1 MATIVLTPS
10 GTYKALVRM
19 RGWPTTSKT
28 FRLKRDAVDWAR
40 RTEDEM
46 VRGVYI
52 SRTGSER
59 MTLQEALQRYLAEVT
74 PVKKPTTQR
83 SEKIT
88 AQHLIGYLGKYSMAA
103 LSSELVASYRD
114 HRLAAGKSNN
124 TVRIE
129 LAMLSNLFTIAIQE
143 WGLGLTHNPVAA
155 IRKPSPGQGRDRRL
169 TDDEERRLLEAVEAH
184 SNPMLAW
191 VVKVAIETGMR
202 QSEIL
207 GLRLSQVD
215 LRSRVVRLLDTKN
228 NSARTVPLNAAA
240 TATFKSALANP
251 LRPKET
257 NLVFFGEPGR
267 DGKRRP
273 YQFTK
278 IWGDIKEAV
287 GVGDLHFHD
296 LRHEA
301 VSRLVENGLS
311 DQEVASISGHKSM
324 QMLRRYTHLRAE
336 DLVSKLDGLEKTR
349 AVVFDVYGTLV
360 SIGEKRMPFAKLLQI
375 GEAKGRSKT
384 SADRRTLMAST
395 FTLAQAAAFLKI
407 ELTTT
412 ELVSLEADLNTEI
425 ESISLYPDVV
435 STIRALRDRGIKVG
449 LCSNLAAA
457 YAPPMQALLPVSLDA
472 YAWSFQVGALKP
484 EPRIYKHICNAL
496 DCEPHQVLMV
506 GDSHT
511 ADVEGP
517 RSYGMQSILLDR
529 RASSDT
535 KERLSSLTA
544 LLDFV

>member
-52 SRTGSER
+52 SRSGSER
-59 MTLQEALQRYLAEVT
+59 MTLQEALQRYLVEVT
-74 PVKKPTTQR
+74 PTKKPTTQR

-169 TDDEERRLLEAVEAH
+169 TDDEERKLLEAVEAH

-207 GLRLSQVD
+207 GLRLNQVD
-215 LRSRVVRLLDTKN
+215 LHSRVVRLLDTKN

-240 TATFKSALANP
+240 TAAFKSALENP

-257 NLVFFGEPGR
+257 DLVFFGEPGR

-273 YQFTK
+273 YQFAK
-278 IWGDIKEAV
+278 IWGDIKEVV
-287 GVGDLHFHD
+287 GISDLHFHD

-360 SIGEKRMPFAKLLQI
+360 SIGDKRMPFAKLLQI
-375 GEAKGRSKT
+375 GEAKGRPRT
-384 SADRRTLMAST
+384 AADRHILMASS

-407 ELTTT
+407 ELTAA
-412 ELVSLEADLNTEI
+412 EHDLLEADLRTELQ
-425 ESISLYPDVV
+425 SITLYPEVV
-435 STIRALRDRGIKVG
+435 KTIEALRSRGIKIGV
-449 LCSNLAAA
+449 CSNLAAV
-457 YAPPMQALLPVSLDA
+457 YAPPVEALLPMKLDA

-484 EPRIYKHICNAL
+484 EHKIYRSVCEAL
-496 DCEPHQVLMV
+496 GCQSHQVLMV
-506 GDSHT
+506 GDNQL
-511 ADVEGP
+511 ADVDGP
-517 RSYGMQSILLDR
+517 RSFGMRSIRLDR
-529 RASSDT
+529 DATNDR
-535 KERLSSLTA
+535 KELLSSLA
-544 LLDFV
+544 GVLDLI